1 MKPSAEI
8 EVNIENKMQQQVKEH
23 FDNQN
28 IWVAT
33 ELNKIT
39 KEL

>member
-23 FDNQN
+23 FDNLN

-33 ELNKIT
+33 ELNKVT